1 MRLLPYMC
9 LICGTALLLS
19 ACNGK
24 ESDVARLVNSQIEA
38 EGAQGP
44 GREADTSEAVT
55 AAGEEAAVKPPVSAA
70 ETTVSVTESP
80 EDDQLP
86 ESDVDVDLTRMS
98 STIVYSEVYNML
110 AYPERYVGKTVR
122 VSGEYYASYYE
133 ETGAYYHYVI
143 IADAAACCEQGMEFI
158 WDEGAHSY
166 PEDYPADFTQ
176 VEIVG
181 TFGTYEEEGY
191 EYCYLAT
198 DDIVIR

>member
-1 MRLLPYMC
+1 MRQIKYVG
-9 LICGTALLLS
+9 LIFGMALLLG
-19 ACNGK
+19 ACSEK
-24 ESDVARLVNSQIEA
+24 ESAVTRLVNSQIEA
-38 EGAQGP
+38 EAVQSTGKDINTAGTGQDSV
-44 GREADTSEAVT
+44 RENVQPEV
-55 AAGEEAAVKPPVSAA
+55 AA
-70 ETTVSVTESP
+70 ETTASAAENP
-80 EDDQLP
+80 EEYQLP
-86 ESDVDVDLTRMS
+86 ESDVDVDLTKMS

-110 AYPERYVGKTVR
+110 AYPERYIGKTVR

-166 PEDYPADFTQ
+166 PEEYPEDFTP

-181 TFGTYEEEGY
+181 TFGMYEEDGY